1 MGVPGGMPGDA
12 ATLVASVQALPGG
25 ATWSATGIGRTTLP
39 VLFAA
44 IAAGGH
50 LRVGMEDTVTFDK
63 GRPVTG
69 NEELV
74 RRAAQVAEIA
84 QPRDD
89 PRRGPRVPLHT
100 LLSCAC

>member
-50 LRVGMEDTVTFDK
+50 LRVGMEDTVTFAK
-63 GRPVTG
+63 GRPVTRQRG
-69 NEELV
+69 TGAA
-74 RRAAQVAEIA
+74 RRPGGRDRAA
-84 QPRDD
+84 PR
-89 PRRGPRVPLHT
+89 
-100 LLSCAC
+100 

>member
-1 MGVPGGMPGDA
+1 MPGDA
-12 ATLVASVQALPGG
+12 ATLVAAVQALPGG
-25 ATWSATGIGRTTLP
+25 ATWSATGIGRTPPP

-50 LRVGMEDTVTFDK
+50 LRVGMEDTVTFAK

-84 QPRDD
+84 QRPR
-89 PRRGPRVPLHT
+89 
-100 LLSCAC
+100 